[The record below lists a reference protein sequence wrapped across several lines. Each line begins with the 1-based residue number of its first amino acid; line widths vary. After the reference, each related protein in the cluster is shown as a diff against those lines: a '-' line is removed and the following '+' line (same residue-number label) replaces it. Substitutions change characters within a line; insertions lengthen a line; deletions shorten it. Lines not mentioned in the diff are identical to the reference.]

1 MSESLEAFGDDA
13 SSREEAADSKTP
25 FALLVQQHHA
35 KLYNFI
41 YRYTRNRQD
50 AEDLTQ
56 DTFVRAFKNFHRY
69 DSKYAFASWLFTIG
83 RRTVYNHYRSARQT
97 EPMEFDI
104 ADTSIRPDGAAEQS
118 DTRNSVWESAKSL
131 KKDYRE
137 VLALKYIE
145 DLSIVEIAQVMNK
158 SQSNIKILL
167 FRARNQLKKLHK
179 REG

>member
-1 MSESLEAFGDDA
+1 MPSSLEALGEG
-13 SSREEAADSKTP
+13 SSRPEDAMDSKTS
-25 FALLVQQHHA
+25 FALLVQQHHG

-56 DTFVRAFKNFHRY
+56 DTFVRAFENFHRY

-83 RRTVYNHYRSARQT
+83 RRTVYNHYRSARHT
-97 EPMEFDI
+97 EPIEFDI
-104 ADTSIRPDGAAEQS
+104 VDSSARPDGEAEEA

-145 DLSIVEIAQVMNK
+145 DLSIQEIAQVMNK
-158 SQSNIKILL
+158 SQSNVKILL
-167 FRARNQLKKLHK
+167 FRARNQLKKIHK